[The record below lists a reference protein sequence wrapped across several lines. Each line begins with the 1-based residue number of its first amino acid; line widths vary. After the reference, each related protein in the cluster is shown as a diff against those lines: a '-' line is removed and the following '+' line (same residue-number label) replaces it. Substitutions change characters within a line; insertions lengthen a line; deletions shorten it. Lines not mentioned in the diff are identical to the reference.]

1 MALPS
6 SSRGGAQILWATLH
20 SAEGAR
26 TVQSLFD
33 FFNRNQNA
41 SSHAGAD
48 GYGLTGPWVPDE
60 RAAWTLLN
68 GNSRSLN
75 LELCGFARWTRE
87 QWLSEGWVD
96 GVWNPRQMIRNAAAW
111 AREKCDRHGL
121 PRRWLTLDQIR
132 RGERGII
139 MHADYT
145 YATGDGDHTDLGKN
159 FPKDVFMSDLNG
171 EDDMQADEREWLR
184 QMYEAFCK
192 PFVQNGVDVGDVL
205 ARLGRLFPD
214 LDPAAME
221 QYKTLNPGTLTN
233 AIVSPYSLLFQYV
246 WPLLQGMGNQLEA
259 VQTAIS
265 AGNPQ
270 AAEQMLAATRQALN
284 ELLAANVNAEVS
296 VTLNPLISASQPVLT
311 GEVLAIT
318 DGHSS

>member
-6 SSRGGAQILWATLH
+6 SPRYGRQIDWVAIH

-26 TVQSLFD
+26 TIQSLFD

-48 GYGLTGPWVPDE
+48 GYQLSGDWVPDD

-68 GNSRSLN
+68 GNPRSLN

-87 QWLSEGWVD
+87 QWLSEGMVD

-111 AREKCDRHGL
+111 ARAKCDKHGI
-121 PRRWLTLDQIR
+121 PKRWLTLDQIR
-132 RGERGII
+132 RGERGIL

-145 YATGDGDHTDLGKN
+145 YATGDGDHTDLGVN
-159 FPKDVFMSDLNG
+159 FPKDVFMNDVNG
-171 EDDMQADEREWLR
+171 SEDDMTPDQARKLD
-184 QMYEAFCK
+184 QIYEALSK

-233 AIVSPYSLLFQYV
+233 AIVSPYSLLFQYL
-246 WPLLQGMGNQLEA
+246 WPLLQEMGHQLGDVAKALAE
-259 VQTAIS
+259 
-265 AGNPQ
+265 GNPQ
-270 AAEQMLAATRQALN
+270 AAQQMLEASRQALN
-284 ELLAANVNAEVS
+284 ELLAAQVDTTVS
-296 VTLNPLISASQPVLT
+296 VTLNPKVSDSLPVLT

-318 DGHSS
+318 EGA